1 MEEKWSDQELAA
13 AVRGYSFMLACE
25 ETGEEYSKSDI
36 IRELQSGVL
45 GTRSR
50 SAIEYRMR
58 NISFVMTALDRK
70 WVRGYIPA
78 RNVGRGVAERIH
90 SMIEAE
96 EKARRLSF

>member
-1 MEEKWSDQELAA
+1 MPRQRLMEEKWSDKELAA

-45 GTRSR
+45 GARSR

-70 WVRGYIPA
+70 WVRGYIPV
-78 RNVGRGVAERIH
+78 RNVG
-90 SMIEAE
+90 
-96 EKARRLSF
+96 